1 MVESHA
7 CVVHSSVGVSLVGIR
22 VKGGKNT
29 EIKAKTRR
37 NLDIP
42 PLGTKSYR
50 SHRQLFGSC
59 IPELPEGSCCCVSR
73 TFLLGLNIYPGEPG
87 EERELESQGWV

>member
-1 MVESHA
+1 MHVSCTALSGSALWESG
-7 CVVHSSVGVSLVGIR
+7 SRGE
-22 VKGGKNT
+22 NT

-37 NLDIP
+37 NPEIP
-42 PLGTKSYR
+42 PLGTESYR
-50 SHRQLFGSC
+50 SHPQLFGSC

-87 EERELESQGWV
+87 EERELESQGWVW